1 MTDSLNFLRYQPQ
14 GIDWDKHDPA
24 TERKRLAASAHAADH
39 RRLQQGARNFL
50 PSEYLV
56 NAVNAAI
63 ATRSPLLL
71 TGDPGTGKTQ
81 VAYYLEQ
88 YFGIP
93 LFHYQVH
100 SDSSARD
107 LRYDFDA
114 VAYLRDAYL
123 ASLHLEQSDTEPAAP
138 PERTDPRYLH
148 KGKLWLAYEH
158 PGEYVLLI
166 NEIDK
171 APRDFPND
179 LLQELADYC
188 FDHPF
193 PSDPPNP
200 PIERGDRPPPIV
212 IITSNGERRLPDPF
226 LRRCIVHHIELD
238 EELLT
243 RILGAWEG
251 EFAERL
257 SPPVQKQAFRRF
269 LELRRRLEKRSRPP
283 PGAAELLIWLT
294 ILAAQGAE
302 LKQLQDEVPLAELPA
317 LEGLIKDH
325 ENYAHLR

>member
-1 MTDSLNFLRYQPQ
+1 MTDSLNFLPYQEHRL
-14 GIDWDKHDPA
+14 DWSRHHPDKA
-24 TERKRLAASAHAADH
+24 RERLAASAGVAIH
-39 RRLQQGARNFL
+39 RRLSEGARNFL

-56 NAVNAAI
+56 NAINAAI
-63 ATRSPLLL
+63 ASRSPLLL

-81 VAYYLEQ
+81 VAYYLQ
-88 YFGIP
+88 KYFDIP

-123 ASLHLEQSDTEPAAP
+123 ASLRLSESKGS

-158 PGEYVLLI
+158 DGECVLLI
-166 NEIDK
+166 DEIDK

-193 PSDPPNP
+193 PPNP
-200 PIERGDRPPPIV
+200 RIERGKRPPPIV
-212 IITSNGERRLPDPF
+212 VITSNGERRLPDPF

-238 EELLT
+238 EELLK
-243 RILGAWEG
+243 RILGAWAD
-251 EFAERL
+251 EFAARL
-257 SPPVQKQAFRRF
+257 PPPVQQQALKRF
-269 LELRRRLEKRSRPP
+269 LELRGRLEKRSRP

-294 ILAAQGAE
+294 VLAAQGATAE
-302 LKQLQDEVPLAELPA
+302 KIQGSVLLKDLPA
-317 LEGLIKDH
+317 LDCLIKDH
-325 ENYAHLR
+325 EDYTHLR

>member
-1 MTDSLNFLRYQPQ
+1 MTDALNFLRYQPQ
-14 GIDWDKHDPA
+14 RVDWKNHSPGDA
-24 TERKRLAASAHAADH
+24 RERLAASAGVAIH
-39 RRLQQGARNFL
+39 RRLSEGARNFL
-50 PSEYLV
+50 PSEHLV
-56 NAVNAAI
+56 NAINAAV
-63 ATRSPLLL
+63 ASRSPLLL

-81 VAYYLEQ
+81 VGYYLEK

-123 ASLHLEQSDTEPAAP
+123 ASLHAGKETRSRLKPAAP
-138 PERTDPRYLH
+138 PARTDPRYLH
-148 KGKLWLAYEH
+148 KGKLWQAYEH
-158 PGEYVLLI
+158 PGECILLI
-166 NEIDK
+166 DEIDK

-179 LLQELADYC
+179 LLQELADYR

-193 PSDPPNP
+193 PPNP
-200 PIERGDRPPPIV
+200 AIERGDLPPPIV

-238 EELLT
+238 EELLA
-243 RILGAWEG
+243 RILGAWTD
-251 EFAERL
+251 EFAARL
-257 SPPVQKQAFRRF
+257 PPPVQQQALKRF
-269 LELRRRLEKRSRPP
+269 LELRGRLEKRSRP

-294 ILAAQGAE
+294 VLAAQGATA
-302 LKQLQDEVPLAELPA
+302 DEIKDGVPLEKLPA
-317 LEGLIKDH
+317 LDSLIKDH
-325 ENYAHLR
+325 EDYAHLR